1 MATSDALLLNFKAGE
16 TRNTVSRKTVK
27 KLAGILGFNE
37 TQVALYALAKLREEL
52 IPAYP
57 ADAPELSAKAIKT
70 IRRQVNQ
77 ANYTP
82 TRSLLPGL

>member
-52 IPAYP
+52 IPAYA
-57 ADAPELSAKAIKT
+57 ADAPELTMKAIKT
-70 IRRQVNQ
+70 IRSQVNQ
-77 ANYTP
+77 VNYKP

>member
-1 MATSDALLLNFKAGE
+1 MAKSDALLLNFKAGE

-27 KLAGILGFNE
+27 RLAGILGFNE

-57 ADAPELSAKAIKT
+57 ADAPELSMKAIKT
-70 IRRQVNQ
+70 IRGQVKQ
-77 ANYTP
+77 DGYKP
-82 TRSLLPGL
+82 TRTLIPGL

>member
-27 KLAGILGFNE
+27 QMAAILGFNE
-37 TQVALYALAKLREEL
+37 TQVALYALARLRAEL

-57 ADAPELSAKAIKT
+57 ADAPELSAMAIKT
-70 IRRQVNQ
+70 IRGQVKQ
-77 ANYTP
+77 DGYKP
-82 TRSLLPGL
+82 TSTLIPGL

>member
-57 ADAPELSAKAIKT
+57 ADAPELSAKALKT
-70 IRRQVNQ
+70 IRRQVDQ
-77 ANYTP
+77 ANYVP